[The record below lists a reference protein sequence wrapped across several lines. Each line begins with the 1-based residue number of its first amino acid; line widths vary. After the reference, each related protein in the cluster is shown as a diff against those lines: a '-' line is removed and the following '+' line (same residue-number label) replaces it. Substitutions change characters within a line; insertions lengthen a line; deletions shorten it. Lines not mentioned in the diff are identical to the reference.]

1 MKGVGILL
9 VILGHCMVFENP
21 INRIIY
27 SFHMPLFFILS
38 GYVYNIKYK
47 DLQKEFIFKKLKVL
61 LYYFILPTSIF
72 MLITPLFFKLGFYNH
87 SFTNIPEN
95 YNYIDLIIQ
104 YLKSLIYL
112 DKLPLLVAQVWF
124 VRTLVINII
133 SFNFINSLLKTNI
146 LKKQL
151 IISIIYFSIFLF
163 LQSKGFSNLWV
174 NILLSY
180 PFIYL
185 GYLFKEKNILSKLD
199 NIFKNNHLNF
209 IYILIIVIF
218 MFLFGIL
225 YPKNIIDFYSSQ
237 LESIFY
243 LCIMLPAGL
252 ILTYLIAKVFNE
264 YILNFFGKNSIKVL
278 IIHGVILK
286 FITLSIIYILNID
299 LGLNLI
305 YHYVPPMDF
314 QIVLLY
320 FIICSIISYI
330 SIYLYNISKKILDIK
345 KYK

>member
-9 VILGHCMVFENP
+9 VILGHCMLFGNP

-47 DLQKEFIFKKLKVL
+47 DLQKEFIFKKLKML

-87 SFTNIPEN
+87 SYTNIPEN

-124 VRTLVINII
+124 VRTLVIDLI
-133 SFNFINSLLKTNI
+133 SFNFINRLLKTNI

-163 LQSKGFSNLWV
+163 LKSKGFSNLWV
-174 NILLSY
+174 NIFLSY
-180 PFIYL
+180 PFIYI

-199 NIFKNNHLNF
+199 NIFKNKQLNF
-209 IYILIIVIF
+209 ICILIIVLF

-225 YPKNIIDFYSSQ
+225 YPKNIIDFYSSR
-237 LESIFY
+237 LESLFY
-243 LCIMLPAGL
+243 LSIMLPAGML
-252 ILTYLIAKVFNE
+252 LTYLISKVFNE
-264 YILNFFGKNSIKVL
+264 YILNFFGKNSVKVL

-286 FITLSIIYILNID
+286 FITLSIIYLTNVD
-299 LGLNLI
+299 LDLI
-305 YHYVPPMDF
+305 SHYVPPMIF
-314 QIVLLY
+314 QMVLFY

-330 SIYLYNISKKILDIK
+330 LIYLYNLSKEILVK

>member
-9 VILGHCMVFENP
+9 VILGHCMLFENP

-47 DLQKEFIFKKLKVL
+47 DLQKEFIFKKLKML

-124 VRTLVINII
+124 VRTLFINII
-133 SFNFINSLLKTNI
+133 SFNFINKLLKTNI

-174 NILLSY
+174 NIFLSY
-180 PFIYL
+180 PFIYM
-185 GYLFKEKNILSKLD
+185 GYLFKEKNILTKLD
-199 NIFKNNHLNF
+199 NIFKNNQLNS
-209 IYILIIVIF
+209 IYMVIIVIF
-218 MFLFGIL
+218 MFLFGIF

-237 LESIFY
+237 LESVFY

-252 ILTYLIAKVFNE
+252 ILTYLIAEVFNE
-264 YILNFFGKNSIKVL
+264 YILNFFGKNSIKIL

-286 FITLSIIYILNID
+286 FITFSLVYLMNVD
-299 LGLNLI
+299 LNLI
-305 YHYVPPMDF
+305 YHYVPPMNF
-314 QIVLLY
+314 QMVLLY
-320 FIICSIISYI
+320 FIICSITSYI
-330 SIYLYNISKKILDIK
+330 LIYLYNTFKKIIDIK
-345 KYK
+345 KYKW

>member
-9 VILGHCMVFENP
+9 VILGHCMLFENP

-47 DLQKEFIFKKLKVL
+47 DLQKEFIFKKLKML

-112 DKLPLLVAQVWF
+112 DNLPLLVAQVWF
-124 VRTLVINII
+124 VRTLVIDLI
-133 SFNFINSLLKTNI
+133 SFNFINRLLKTNI

-163 LQSKGFSNLWV
+163 LQYRGFSNLWV
-174 NILLSY
+174 NIFLSY
-180 PFIYL
+180 PFIYI

-199 NIFKNNHLNF
+199 NIFKNKQLNF
-209 IYILIIVIF
+209 ISIIIIVIF
-218 MFLFGIL
+218 MFFFGIL

-237 LESIFY
+237 LESLFY
-243 LCIMLPAGL
+243 LSIMLPVGL
-252 ILTYLIAKVFNE
+252 LLTYFISKVFNE
-264 YILNFFGKNSIKVL
+264 YILNFFGKNSVKVL

-286 FITLSIIYILNID
+286 FITFCIIYLMNVD
-299 LGLNLI
+299 LNLI
-305 YHYVPPMDF
+305 SHYVPPMNF
-314 QIVLLY
+314 QMVLLY
-320 FIICSIISYI
+320 FVICSIISYI
-330 SIYLYNISKKILDIK
+330 LIYLYNLSKEILDIK